1 MSSLAGIGL
10 QNSSFAVTTMEP
22 PSTCGLLVASLLNFW
37 VGSPSFLKM
46 LVFDPS
52 KRISVTEALQHPY
65 MSPLYDPRCDP
76 PAQVP
81 INLDIDEDLGEEM
94 IREMM
99 WTEILHYHPEAA
111 TTNLEVNM

>member
-1 MSSLAGIGL
+1 MKYVRTLPFSPGTPFSRLYPHAHPLAIDLL
-10 QNSSFAVTTMEP
+10 Q
-22 PSTCGLLVASLLNFW
+22 
-37 VGSPSFLKM
+37 KM
-46 LVFDPS
+46 LVYDPT

-65 MSPLYDPRCDP
+65 MAPLYDPSCDP

-111 TTNLEVNM
+111 LADLEVGN